1 MPHADDSPAPVE
13 PDTAP
18 VEPRAAPITDL
29 RAGAR
34 HLSLRFY
41 LPSLL
46 ATTGTMMLVP
56 TLPVYL
62 AEQTESLTLATLV
75 LTAAAVGGVAGNLP
89 SGALVQRF
97 GERSGFIAGLALNAA
112 GTLALALSAGLWLP
126 FVACFF
132 AGIGQS
138 CRLLARQAYA
148 RRAIASS
155 IRGRLMSL
163 YGGLGRVALLIGPL
177 VGGFLGEIIGF
188 RATFAVAAG
197 VVTAGLVAA
206 LLAGRGAA
214 GRPPPTPRS
223 ASQGLLAVARRHGR
237 VILLTGL
244 GQLGASLVRVGRLT
258 VVPLY
263 GVSIGL
269 DLSDV
274 GVVVAIAGGLDLLL
288 FPAAGWLMDT
298 LGRLYAIVPS
308 FVFMAAG
315 LAALPL
321 AESFLGLAVAALLVG
336 FGNGI
341 GSGTMLTLSTDLAPA
356 DNPAEFL
363 GLVRLLADLGRILG
377 PLAVGVVAD
386 QASLGGSAVVLAAVA
401 IATAALFL
409 FAIGEP
415 GRLALDYDLGDGP
428 AALDHRD
435 GDGGRRSRR

>member
-1 MPHADDSPAPVE
+1 VQPSAAI
-13 PDTAP
+13 
-18 VEPRAAPITDL
+18 APINDL
-29 RAGAR
+29 QLGAR

-62 AEQTESLTLATLV
+62 AEQTESLTLVTLV
-75 LTAAAVGGVAGNLP
+75 LAAAAVGGVAGNVP
-89 SGALVQRF
+89 SGVLIQRV
-97 GERSGFIAGLALNAA
+97 GERAGFIAGIALNAA
-112 GTLALALSAGLWLP
+112 GTLALALTEGLWLA

-148 RRAIASS
+148 RRAIATS

-163 YGGLGRVALLIGPL
+163 YGGLGRVALLLGPL
-177 VGGFLGEIIGF
+177 LGGFLGEAIGF
-188 RATFAVAAG
+188 RPTFAVAAG
-197 VVTAGLVAA
+197 VITVGLVAA
-206 LLAGRGAA
+206 VVAGRGTAT
-214 GRPPPTPRS
+214 RPPPTPRS
-223 ASQGLLAVARRHGR
+223 ASQGMLAVARRHGR
-237 VILLTGL
+237 VILLVGL

-258 VVPLY
+258 VIPLY
-263 GVSIGL
+263 GVAIGL

-288 FPAAGWLMDT
+288 FPVAGWLMDT

-321 AESFLGLAVAALLVG
+321 ADSFWGLAVAALLVG

-356 DNPAEFL
+356 HNPAEFL
-363 GLVRLLADLGRILG
+363 GLVRILADLGRILG
-377 PLAVGVVAD
+377 PLAVGIVAD
-386 QASLGGSAVVLAAVA
+386 QVSLGGSAVVLAGVAV
-401 IATAALFL
+401 ATAALFL

-415 GRLALDYDLGDGP
+415 AKLALD
-428 AALDHRD
+428 
-435 GDGGRRSRR
+435 